1 MSADKISSNET
12 RHIAHLAR
20 LALSEA
26 EIEDFTGQLAAILE
40 HATEIESLNL
50 DDVAPTRHALPIKNV
65 MRSDEVRPSV
75 NREEVLRM
83 APETQANMFLVPK
96 IIGED

>member
-40 HATEIESLNL
+40 HAKDIESLNL

-65 MRSDEVRPSV
+65 MRSDEVRKSV

>member
-1 MSADKISSNET
+1 M
-12 RHIAHLAR
+12 
-20 LALSEA
+20 SEA

-40 HATEIESLNL
+40 HAKDIESLNL

-65 MRSDEVRPSV
+65 MRSDEVRKSV